1 MNHKLPHV
9 STQAPQSLPPN
20 AETLDKRGT
29 DFVSLQREQGT
40 TPLRSALG
48 WPPSTRLKLV
58 NLLHTLGVDADVLGI
73 ALVAHI
79 SSAGSRSF

>member
-1 MNHKLPHV
+1 MPKNLTTA
-9 STQAPQSLPPN
+9 SAGWYICN
-20 AETLDKRGT
+20 
-29 DFVSLQREQGT
+29 REQGT

-48 WPPSTRLKLV
+48 WPPNARLRSV